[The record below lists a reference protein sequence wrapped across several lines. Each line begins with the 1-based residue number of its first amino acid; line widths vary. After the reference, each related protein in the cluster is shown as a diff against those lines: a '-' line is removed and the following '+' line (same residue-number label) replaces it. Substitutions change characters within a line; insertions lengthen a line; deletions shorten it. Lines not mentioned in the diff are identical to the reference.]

1 MSTFT
6 QALSNVISESFN
18 GIGWVQVVALVLATL
33 YCVYVY
39 YLIASKNTPQV
50 NVATWNAL
58 VFLVFS
64 MLLHMY
70 VVINAVLVEVA
81 MCSLIGII
89 FQFLAIVVWSYPTV
103 MSDPER
109 NPTSRLR
116 RWARRSKFKD
126 EH

>member
-6 QALSNVISESFN
+6 QAFSNVIHESFD
-18 GIGWVQVVALVLATL
+18 GIGWVQIVALVLATL

-39 YLIASKNTPQV
+39 YLIASKKTPQV

-70 VVINAVLVEVA
+70 VVINAFIPEVA
-81 MCSLIGII
+81 LCALIGIC

-103 MSDPER
+103 FADPER
-109 NPTSRLR
+109 TPLKRLR
-116 RWARRSKFKD
+116 RWAKRSKFKD
-126 EH
+126 EN

>member
-1 MSTFT
+1 MSGLT
-6 QALSNVISESFN
+6 QAFINVGHESFDDV
-18 GIGWVQVVALVLATL
+18 GVVQIAAMILATL

-39 YLIASKNTPQV
+39 YLIASRKTPQV
-50 NVATWNAL
+50 NLATWRAL

-70 VVINAVLVEVA
+70 VVINAVLTEVA
-81 MCSLIGII
+81 VCSFVGIC

-109 NPTSRLR
+109 NPISRLR
-116 RWARRSKFKD
+116 RWAARSKFKD

>member
-6 QALSNVISESFN
+6 QALSNIMSESFD
-18 GIGWVQVVALVLATL
+18 GIGWLQIVALVLATL

-70 VVINAVLVEVA
+70 VVINAFIPEVA
-81 MCSLIGII
+81 LCALIGIC
-89 FQFLAIVVWSYPTV
+89 FQFLAIVVWSYSTV
-103 MSDPER
+103 FADPER
-109 NPTSRLR
+109 NPISRLR
-116 RWARRSKFKD
+116 RWAARSTFKD

>member
-18 GIGWVQVVALVLATL
+18 GTGWVQVVALVLATL
-33 YCVYVY
+33 YCVYVF

-70 VVINAVLVEVA
+70 VVIKAVLPEVA
-81 MCSLIGII
+81 MCSFIGIV

-103 MSDPER
+103 FADPER
-109 NPTSRLR
+109 NPISRLR
-116 RWARRSKFKD
+116 RWAARSTLKD